1 MASRSQT
8 ALVLAGAVAKG
19 AFEAGALAAAHQ
31 KGLRFSRVVGAS
43 SGSINGAYWAAAIR
57 AGREDEAAQA
67 LPKFWLNRADFGTF
81 NVSLSGIFSERGF
94 STGDKIVALLE
105 EAVGSWFPGAHHPS
119 SLRIVT
125 TPLGGADGKIGEAR
139 ATTYQRV
146 LSFDDEDF
154 DTRERR
160 AEVFRAATASAAFP
174 GAFVPVEL
182 PGIGD
187 CVDGGTVNNTPIKEA
202 ITGEEIDRI
211 VVITTHPL
219 ITALPHTQF
228 GGFGLIGRIADI
240 LINERLFRDLKEAQ
254 KVNSRLQSLDGL
266 RADGTLDA
274 AQLDKVKQALGLEAA
289 RRLEIIQVRPPEELA
304 GNPFSGF
311 FSRKLRQAYLD
322 AGGAAAEEVLT
333 DLQ

>member
-1 MASRSQT
+1 MAIRSRT
-8 ALVLAGAVAKG
+8 ALVLAGAVTKG
-19 AFEAGALAAAHQ
+19 AFEAGALAAAHER
-31 KGLRFSRVVGAS
+31 GLRFSRVVGAS
-43 SGSINGAYWAAAIR
+43 SGAINGACWASAIR
-57 AGREDEAAQA
+57 AGREDEAAKA
-67 LPKFWLNRADFGTF
+67 LPNFWLNRANLGTLD
-81 NVSLSGIFSERGF
+81 VSLGGIFRERGF
-94 STGDKIVALLE
+94 STGDKIAALLE
-105 EAVGSWFPGAHHPS
+105 EAVASWFSGVQHPS
-119 SLRIVT
+119 SLRVVI
-125 TPLGGADGKIGEAR
+125 TPLGGADGKIGAAP

-219 ITALPHTQF
+219 VTALPHEHF
-228 GGFGLIGRIADI
+228 GGLALVGRIGDI
-240 LINERLFRDLKEAQ
+240 LINERLFRDLKEAET
-254 KVNSRLQSLDGL
+254 VNGVLQSLDGL

-274 AQLDKVKQALGLEAA
+274 AQLDKVKRAIGLETA
-289 RRLEIIQVRPPEELA
+289 RRLEIIQVRPREELA
-304 GNPFSGF
+304 GNSFSGF
-311 FSRKLRQAYLD
+311 FSRKLRQAYID
-322 AGGAAAEEVLT
+322 AGRAAAEDVFRGLK
-333 DLQ
+333 